1 MVKIPNKEVILK
13 EENKRGKEINTDR
26 IKQV

>member
-26 IKQV
+26 IK

>member
-1 MVKIPNKEVILK
+1 MVEFANKEVILK
-13 EENKRGKEINTDR
+13 EEDKRGKEINTER

>member
-1 MVKIPNKEVILK
+1 MVEFANKEVILK
-13 EENKRGKEINTDR
+13 KEDKRGKEINTER